1 MKTLKSYRTWEVK
14 ENTEHADEKP
24 YSSPWYVMEMNP
36 KKSRRGAAS
45 ARGFKSEE
53 AARIYAAMR
62 TDEDLENERKKSDK
76 RKARAAE
83 QKAVKN
89 PFVVGSIFENSW
101 GYEQT
106 NVDYYQ
112 VVRVTPRGV
121 YVRPIGAKSIVK
133 SGYSHGMA
141 DMVVPDVDNF
151 TGPEQFKQIR
161 KGSESGYLSA
171 DYGCMKLVNPEEATY
186 RSWYA

>member
-1 MKTLKSYRTWEVK
+1 MMKPYRTWEVK
-14 ENTEHADEKP
+14 ENTDYKGEAFT
-24 YSSPWYVMEMNP
+24 YPWYVVEMNP
-36 KKSRRGAAS
+36 KKSRRGFAS
-45 ARGFKSEE
+45 TRGFKLEE

-62 TDEDLENERKKSDK
+62 SDEDMENERKKSDR

-83 QKAVKN
+83 NKTIVN

-101 GYEQT
+101 GYDQT

-112 VVRVTPRGV
+112 VTRVTPRGV
-121 YVRPIGAKSIVK
+121 YVRPIGCKSVVN
-133 SGYSHGMA
+133 SQGFMS
-141 DMVVPDVDNF
+141 DQVVPAKDQF

-161 KGSESGYLSA
+161 KGSEAGYLSC
-171 DYGCMKLVNPEEATY
+171 DHGCMKLVNEEDATY